1 MPFDVDALV
10 ERLLAGNRRALSRI
24 LTQIEADTPEGRR
37 ALSLLYPR
45 SGQAHTIGLTGSAG
59 SGKSTLVGSLAR
71 ELRRRGKTLGIVAI
85 DPTSPFSH
93 GALLGDRI
101 RMQDLTSDREVFLR
115 SMATRGNLGGL
126 APATAGIV
134 TALDAFGKDVVLVET
149 VGAGQDEVEVAAMAD
164 TTVVVL
170 TPGSGDDVQAM
181 KAGIMEI
188 ADVLVVNKS
197 DLPNADLLARQLRS
211 IVDAAH
217 TERRTPIIRTASA
230 LNEGIDDLIAALE
243 EHRAVHRAAGG
254 AREAPTIAGT
264 PPGARARPPAP
275 HRPRRRDAR
284 ERRPPRRPRRRSRR
298 PPPRSPR
305 RRRRPHPRVEVV
317 RPCRSVD

>member
-1 MPFDVDALV
+1 MSPDVEALV
-10 ERLLAGNRRALSRI
+10 ERLLAGNRRALARI
-24 LTQIEADTPEGRR
+24 LTQIENDAPAGRR

-45 SGQAHTIGLTGSAG
+45 SGRAHTVGLTGSAG
-59 SGKSTLVGSLAR
+59 SGKSTLVAALAR
-71 ELRRRGKTLGIVAI
+71 VLRARGRTLGIVAI
-85 DPTSPFSH
+85 DPTSPFSQ

-101 RMQDLTSDREVFLR
+101 RMQELTADREVFLR

-134 TALDAFGKDVVLVET
+134 TALDAFGKDVVIVET

-211 IVDAAH
+211 IVEAA
-217 TERRTPIIRTASA
+217 RSGRPTPIVRTASA
-230 LNEGIDDLIAALE
+230 LGEGIEALADALE
-243 EHRAVHRAAGG
+243 EHRAYIEQPDVRAAHRRAQ
-254 AREAPTIAGT
+254 ARHQVLAL
-264 PPGARARPPAP
+264 ARQRLIDRVVTVHSGDGRLDDLVAQVAD
-275 HRPRRRDAR
+275 RRLDPQAAADALIT
-284 ERRPPRRPRRRSRR
+284 E
-298 PPPRSPR
+298 
-305 RRRRPHPRVEVV
+305 
-317 RPCRSVD
+317 

>member
-1 MPFDVDALV
+1 MSAEADALV

-24 LTQIEADTPEGRR
+24 LTQIENDAPAGRR

-45 SGQAHTIGLTGSAG
+45 SGRAHTVGLTGSAG
-59 SGKSTLVGSLAR
+59 SGKSTLVGALAR
-71 ELRRRGKTLGIVAI
+71 ELRARGKTLGIVAI

-101 RMQDLTSDREVFLR
+101 RMQDLTADREVFLR

-134 TALDAFGKDVVLVET
+134 TALDAFGKDVVIVET

-197 DLPNADLLARQLRS
+197 DLPNADLLTRQLRS
-211 IVDAAH
+211 IVEAS
-217 TERRTPIIRTASA
+217 RSGRPTPIVRTASA
-230 LNEGIDDLIAALE
+230 LGEGIEALADALE
-243 EHRAVHRAAGG
+243 EHRAYIEQPDVRAAHRRAQ
-254 AREAPTIAGT
+254 ARHQVLAL
-264 PPGARARPPAP
+264 ARQRLIDRVVMMHSGDGRLDDLVAQVADRRLDP
-275 HRPRRRDAR
+275 HTAADALIR
-284 ERRPPRRPRRRSRR
+284 E
-298 PPPRSPR
+298 
-305 RRRRPHPRVEVV
+305 
-317 RPCRSVD
+317 

>member
-1 MPFDVDALV
+1 VSADADALV

-24 LTQIEADTPEGRR
+24 LTQIEADTAAGRR
-37 ALSLLYPR
+37 ALALLYPR
-45 SGQAHTIGLTGSAG
+45 SGHAHTIGLTGSAG

-85 DPTSPFSH
+85 DPTSPFSQ

-101 RMQDLTSDREVFLR
+101 RMQDLTSDRDVFLR

-149 VGAGQDEVEVAAMAD
+149 VGAGQDEVDVAAMAD

-188 ADVLVVNKS
+188 ADVLVVNKC
-197 DLPNADLLARQLRS
+197 DLPNADLLARQLAS
-211 IVDAAH
+211 IVHAAH
-217 TERRTPIIRTASA
+217 TTRPTPIIRTASA
-230 LNEGIDDLIAALE
+230 LNEGIDELIAALE
-243 EHRAVHRAAGG
+243 EHRAY
-254 AREAPTIAGT
+254 IAQ
-264 PPGARARPPAP
+264 P
-275 HRPRRRDAR
+275 DVR
-284 ERRPPRRPRRRSRR
+284 ERHRRAQARHQVLALARQRLIDRVVALHGDDGRLDDLVADVAARRID
-298 PPPRSPR
+298 
-305 RRRRPHPRVEVV
+305 PHTAADALIRE
-317 RPCRSVD
+317 

>member
-1 MPFDVDALV
+1 MPFDVDTLV

-24 LTQIEADTPEGRR
+24 LTQIEADSADGRR

-45 SGQAHTIGLTGSAG
+45 SGTAHTIGLTGSAG

-101 RMQDLTSDREVFLR
+101 RMQDLTSDRDVFLR

-188 ADVLVVNKS
+188 ADVLVVNKC

-230 LNEGIDDLIAALE
+230 LNEGIDELIAALD
-243 EHRAVHRAAGG
+243 EHRAYIAQPEVQEQNRRLQARHQVLALARQRLIDRVVATHADGGRLDDLVAEVAA
-254 AREAPTIAGT
+254 R
-264 PPGARARPPAP
+264 RLDP
-275 HRPRRRDAR
+275 HAAADALIQ
-284 ERRPPRRPRRRSRR
+284 E
-298 PPPRSPR
+298 
-305 RRRRPHPRVEVV
+305 
-317 RPCRSVD
+317 